1 MIRCLTLIIMVSTSS
16 TTSLTI
22 PSYTTASLVWTS
34 PLLRLVWSSMSH
46 LQPSHNNLLRSTLK
60 PDHNF
65 KIIPNLAPLGQLL
78 IHELR
83 EYPFQTHSSCFK
95 VQREANVKAFSLGRN
110 VYWCCLW
117 TNWMGTSGRQ
127 RWKTGGLFTEK
138 ERNAADYEEKRV
150 HWGHHQFP
158 SQGSSSWNEKVHHP
172 HTCRPP
178 GYKFV

>member
-1 MIRCLTLIIMVSTSS
+1 MFLDRLLTYQRPQFLAYYPSVCKLDKYKQVFANIQYSLLITVAMIRCLTLIIMVSTSS

-22 PSYTTASLVWTS
+22 PSYTAASLVWTS

-110 VYWCCLW
+110 VY
-117 TNWMGTSGRQ
+117 
-127 RWKTGGLFTEK
+127 
-138 ERNAADYEEKRV
+138 
-150 HWGHHQFP
+150 
-158 SQGSSSWNEKVHHP
+158 
-172 HTCRPP
+172 
-178 GYKFV
+178 